1 VVPHLVE
8 RLEKRIRR
16 HLSASMPAGQGYFEE
31 QTLVNLMIDYRVWRS
46 RFVQPLPRRVNLSK
60 EFRKSSKRQ
69 MHAAALTVIEAN
81 IARGEDLNA
90 HLSTR
95 ISRLVGGD
103 PAKPPSQRT
112 DRDLLLAEWG
122 VHHLHLS
129 TEMGK
134 NGFMKRTGDVLFVVF
149 RGPDAYLLGIF
160 GHPQHE
166 NWAAEEIFAVMARNW
181 PDAGLVH
188 EANYVVG
195 LSQEYSD
202 EDRLELR
209 KASMNSALQIDGKV
223 FSPGG
228 IGMALDGTPL
238 LAVQAA
244 QQVMWELSRWE
255 KDTAKRLGEVDGVP
269 RFAYWLPAIR
279 VSVSG
284 FEEYA
289 GFVSGSTFVPV
300 GRLC

>member
-1 VVPHLVE
+1 
-8 RLEKRIRR
+8 
-16 HLSASMPAGQGYFEE
+16 MPAGHGYFEE

-46 RFVQPLPRRVNLSK
+46 RFVQPLPRRVYLSK
-60 EFRKSSKRQ
+60 EFRKSSKRL
-69 MHAAALTVIEAN
+69 MHAAALAMIETN
-81 IARGEDLNA
+81 IAAGEDLNA

-95 ISRLVGGD
+95 VSHPVGGN
-103 PAKPPSQRT
+103 PTKPPSQRA

-134 NGFMKRTGDVLFVVF
+134 NRFTKRTGDVLFVVF

-188 EANYVVG
+188 EASYVVG

-209 KASMNSALQIDGKV
+209 KAGMNSALQIDGKI
-223 FSPGG
+223 FFPGG
-228 IGMALDGTPL
+228 MGMALDGTPL

-255 KDTAKRLGEVDGVP
+255 KDTTKRLGEVEGAP
-269 RFAYWLPAIR
+269 EPTYWLPAVR
-279 VSVSG
+279 VSVPG

-289 GFVSGSTFVPV
+289 GFASGPTFVPV